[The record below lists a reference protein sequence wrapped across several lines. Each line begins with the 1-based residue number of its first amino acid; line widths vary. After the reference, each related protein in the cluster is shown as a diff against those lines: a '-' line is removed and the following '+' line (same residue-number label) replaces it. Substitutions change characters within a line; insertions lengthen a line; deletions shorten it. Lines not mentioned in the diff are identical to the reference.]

1 MKISKELL
9 KILGIVLLL
18 AIIIPFSINLGL
30 FFTDM
35 IAGKNTKFLEI
46 LYSNVGNE
54 VWISFWGSF
63 SAGLLTFVLIF
74 HYQKQLTVQQL
85 QHKEQLEFQYK
96 HQKQEALFK
105 NISSDKDIIKRVLRN
120 WDTSVFDEIKEN
132 INNIYKEKYK
142 NINKKLPLSKDQ
154 IFTFLEKNM
163 KIKNKMI
170 SIFNSGML
178 EIDFLSLRI
187 NSTNTENQFYRNKN
201 KVYTDFKNLHDCIEI
216 IFSILDVE
224 IKDITSPY
232 SETKQSAFLEKFKE
246 EMIKYSNLFNN
257 TINSAT
263 DYIYMYE
270 QYVMEYRFD
279 ILHDNIFF
287 EVKQTKK

>member
-1 MKISKELL
+1 MKISTEFFKM
-9 KILGIVLLL
+9 LGAVLLL
-18 AIIIPFSINLGL
+18 AIIIPFSVNLGL
-30 FFTDM
+30 FFTDK
-35 IAGKNTKFLEI
+35 IAGKNIKFLEI

-54 VWISFWGSF
+54 SWVSFWGSF
-63 SAGLLTFVLIF
+63 SAGLLTFALIF

-105 NISSDKDIIKRVLRN
+105 NISSDKDIIKRVLTN

-132 INNIYKEKYK
+132 INNIYKEKYI

-187 NSTNTENQFYRNKN
+187 NSANSKNQFYKNKN
-201 KVYTDFKNLHDCIEI
+201 KVYTDFKKLHDHIEI
-216 IFSILDVE
+216 IFSILDAE
-224 IKDITSPY
+224 IKDIESPY
-232 SETKQSAFLEKFKE
+232 SEVKQTAFLKKFDKKIIE
-246 EMIKYSNLFNN
+246 YSNIFNN

-279 ILHDNIFF
+279 ILYDNIFF
-287 EVKQTKK
+287 EVK